1 MSSHCRQSTPFVPTY
16 QSRSC
21 EPRRVNTQTSD
32 AHTCRVGR
40 WDGRAIPPRAIAVA
54 ALAVMV
60 LCGHLTAPPAHASN
74 HVADRLIVRYEL
86 GAPPSRVNGEPW
98 GAQCV
103 VAPRDRSQLERG
115 RWIGVGMRIVRFR
128 QPITAQ
134 RAQRIAREFATCP
147 YIAWAEA
154 DLLEWDP
161 PIDP

>member
-16 QSRSC
+16 QSPSC

-32 AHTCRVGR
+32 AHTYRVGR

-60 LCGHLTAPPAHASN
+60 LCGHLTTPSAHASS
-74 HVADRLIVRYEL
+74 HVTDRLIVRYEL
-86 GAPPSRVNGEPW
+86 GAPPARTNGDPW

-103 VAPRDRSQLERG
+103 VAPRDRSLLVRG

-128 QPITAQ
+128 QPIPAQ
-134 RAQRIAREFATCP
+134 RAQRIAREFAACP
-147 YIAWAEA
+147 YITWAEA
-154 DLLEWDP
+154 DVLSWDP
-161 PIDP
+161 PIVP